1 MDKIK
6 NFFNEVMCCLTE
18 QEELKI
24 SSEELKISNQEELKI
39 ESIPELNKIES
50 NPELSRIESIPDPN
64 REGFKIQI
72 VISNQELQKINEEL
86 NTKDLSKNIIEEYN
100 VSTIP
105 EETLD
110 DTKDTKIIVVQ
121 EDNKDSALDTELV
134 LEGYNDFD
142 TI

>member
-24 SSEELKISNQEELKI
+24 SSEELKISNLEESK
-39 ESIPELNKIES
+39 IPELNKIES